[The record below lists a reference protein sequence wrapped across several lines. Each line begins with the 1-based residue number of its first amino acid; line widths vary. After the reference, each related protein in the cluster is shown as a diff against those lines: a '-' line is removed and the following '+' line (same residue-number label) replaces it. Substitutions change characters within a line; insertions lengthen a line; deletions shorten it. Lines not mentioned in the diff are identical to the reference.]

1 VGYHKIEIA
10 RGEFGEISKIREECD
25 ELLDAEEQGAKIMIL
40 CELSDI
46 LGAIDGY
53 VKKHHPEITMNDL
66 LQMME
71 LTQSAFNDGSRNAK

>member
-1 VGYHKIEIA
+1 MGYHKIEIA